1 MVMTLKP
8 EKQQRKEMEVGYL
21 KWLIKLQD
29 KKSRH
34 DLPKSEMKEGTLIQN
49 LKIKTIIRI
58 H

>member
-1 MVMTLKP
+1 MTLKP

-34 DLPKSEMKEGTLIQN
+34 DLPKSEMKERTLIQN